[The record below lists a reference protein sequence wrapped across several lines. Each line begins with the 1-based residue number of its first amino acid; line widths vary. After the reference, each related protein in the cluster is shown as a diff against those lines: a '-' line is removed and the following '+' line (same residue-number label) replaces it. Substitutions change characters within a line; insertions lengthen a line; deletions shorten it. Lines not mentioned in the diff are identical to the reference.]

1 MEKSLSGSME
11 DYLEVIYIIEQSGS
25 EAGITDVAKFLSFS
39 IASVNRAINTLKA
52 ESMVVQEKYG
62 KVKLTPKGR
71 EFAKKVYEKH
81 KILSEFFI
89 KVLNVSPKIA
99 EIDACKAEHIL
110 SSETLESIKT
120 FLCKK

>member
-39 IASVNRAINTLKA
+39 KASVNRAINTLKA
-52 ESMVVQEKYG
+52 ESKVVQEKYG

>member
-39 IASVNRAINTLKA
+39 KASVNRAINALKA
-52 ESMVVQEKYG
+52 ENMAMQEKYG
-62 KVKLTPKGR
+62 KVILTPKGR
-71 EFAKKVYEKH
+71 KIAKRVYEKH

-89 KVLNVSPKIA
+89 KVLNVSPKVA
-99 EIDACKAEHIL
+99 EIDACKAEHVL
-110 SSETLESIKT
+110 SSETLESIKN